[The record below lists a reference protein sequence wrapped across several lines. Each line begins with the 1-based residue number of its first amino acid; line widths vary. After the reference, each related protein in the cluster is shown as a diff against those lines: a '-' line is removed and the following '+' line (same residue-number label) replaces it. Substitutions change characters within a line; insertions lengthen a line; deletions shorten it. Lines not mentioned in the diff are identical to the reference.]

1 MATSSDGN
9 TTTVTIPLD
18 RLRELEACEA
28 AVKAAKE
35 RDRVRLEALRAKIDP
50 AENAKRALDR
60 YYANRDEILARRK
73 EARKAKKAAT
83 AGTPTPTA

>member
-1 MATSSDGN
+1 MATSSEE
-9 TTTVTIPLD
+9 TATTVTISLD

-28 AVKAAKE
+28 TVKAAKE
-35 RDRVRLEALRAKIDP
+35 RDRVRLEALRAKTDP

-73 EARKAKKAAT
+73 EARKAKKAAA
-83 AGTPTPTA
+83 AGSPTA